1 MADFYKTGLTN
12 DWATLKGAARL
23 LVADIDTA
31 FPTTISDIIQVTS
44 GAGQYDAEAGWED
57 LGATKGG
64 VTISTNHTEET
75 ITVDQVFGDI
85 DSAPTAW
92 EASVQTALAEM
103 TLENLQLCWEGAA
116 ITTNGDGER
125 VLGYGQPDEYTK
137 RRLAVLYKHPK
148 TDKIRA
154 TVIRIAQ
161 LQPVESSIVFNREG
175 DQMTIPVQFKALA
188 DTSITDPNSRF
199 LVIIEQPGA

>member
-1 MADFYKTGLTN
+1 MGDFYKTGLTD

-23 LVADIDTA
+23 LVADIGTA
-31 FPTTISDIIQVTS
+31 FPSGINDIIVTAS
-44 GAGQYDAEAGWED
+44 GVTQYNAQAGWED

-75 ITVDQVFGDI
+75 LSVDQVFGDI
-85 DSAPTAW
+85 ASSPTSW

-103 TLENLQLCWEGAA
+103 TLEHLQLVWEGSA
-116 ITTNGDGER
+116 ITTNGAGER
-125 VLGYGQPDEYTK
+125 VIGYGQSDEYTQ
-137 RRLAVLYKHPK
+137 RRLAVLFKNPK
-148 TDKIRA
+148 TDKVRA
-154 TVIRIAQ
+154 TVVRIAQ

-188 DTSITDPNSRF
+188 DTSIVDPKQRF
-199 LVIIEQPGA
+199 FMTFEQA

>member
-1 MADFYKTGLTN
+1 MADFYRTGLTD

-23 LVADIDTA
+23 LVADIGQT
-31 FPTTISDIIQVTS
+31 FPAKLDDIIKTS
-44 GAGQYDAEAGWED
+44 GSGQYDAQPGWEE

-64 VTISTNHTEET
+64 VTLSTNHTEET

-103 TLENLQLCWEGAA
+103 TLEHLQIVWEGSA
-116 ITTNGDGER
+116 ITTNVAGER

-154 TVIRIAQ
+154 TVVRIAQ

-188 DTSITDPNSRF
+188 DTSISDPKQRF
-199 LVIIEQPGA
+199 FVTIEQPGA

>member
-1 MADFYKTGLTN
+1 MADFYKTGLTD

-23 LVADIDTA
+23 LVADIGQA
-31 FPTTISDIIQVTS
+31 FPTAISDIIQVAS
-44 GAGQYDAEAGWED
+44 GAGQYDAETGWED

-85 DSAPTAW
+85 ESAPTAW

-103 TLENLQLCWEGAA
+103 TLEHLQIVWEGSA
-116 ITTNGDGER
+116 IGTGGDGER
-125 VLGYGQPDEYTK
+125 TLGFGQPDEYTQ

-148 TDKIRA
+148 TDLIRA
-154 TVIRIAQ
+154 TVVRIAQ

-175 DQMTIPVQFKALA
+175 DQMTIPVQFKCLA
-188 DTSITDPNSRF
+188 DTSIEDVKSRF
-199 LVIIEQPGA
+199 LVTFDQV

>member
-1 MADFYKTGLTN
+1 MADFYRTGLSD

-23 LVADIDTA
+23 LVADITQP
-31 FPTTISDIIQVTS
+31 FPSGIDDIIVVSS
-44 GAGQYDAEAGWED
+44 GGNQYNAQSGWED

-64 VTISTNHTEET
+64 VTVSTNHTEET
-75 ITVDQVFGDI
+75 LTVDQIFGDI

-103 TLENLQLCWEGAA
+103 TLENLQVAWEGSA
-116 ITTNGDGER
+116 ITTNADGER
-125 VLGYGQPDEYTK
+125 VFGFGQPDEYTK
-137 RRLAVLYKHPK
+137 RRLAVLFKHPR

-154 TVIRIAQ
+154 TVVRIAQ

-175 DQMTIPVQFKALA
+175 DQMTIPVQFKAIA
-188 DTSITDPNSRF
+188 DTSISDPYSRF
-199 LVIIEQPGA
+199 FVTYEQA

>member
-1 MADFYKTGLTN
+1 MADFYRTGLTD

-23 LVADIDTA
+23 LVADIDQV
-31 FPTTISDIIQVTS
+31 FPSGIDDIIQVAS
-44 GAGQYDAEAGWED
+44 GAGEFDARAGWED

-75 ITVDQVFGDI
+75 ISVDQVFGDI

-103 TLENLQLCWEGAA
+103 TLEHLQLVWEGSD

-125 VLGYGQPDEYTK
+125 VIGYGQPDEYTQ
-137 RRLAVLYKHPK
+137 RRLAVLFKHPK

-154 TVIRIAQ
+154 TVVRIAQ

-188 DTSITDPNSRF
+188 DTSVSDPKQRF
-199 LVIIEQPGA
+199 FMTFEQA

>member
-1 MADFYKTGLTN
+1 MADFYRTGLTD

-23 LVADIDTA
+23 LVADIDQT
-31 FPTTISDIIQVTS
+31 FPTKLDDIIKTS
-44 GAGQYDAEAGWED
+44 GTGQYDAQAGWEE

-64 VTISTNHTEET
+64 VTLSTNHTEET

-103 TLENLQLCWEGAA
+103 TLEHLQIVWEGSD
-116 ITTNGDGER
+116 ITTNAQSER

-148 TDKIRA
+148 TDLIRA
-154 TVIRIAQ
+154 TIVRIAQ

-188 DTSITDPNSRF
+188 DTSITDPKSRF
-199 LVIIEQPGA
+199 FVTIEQPGA

>member
-1 MADFYKTGLTN
+1 MADFYKTGLT
-12 DWATLKGAARL
+12 DEWATLKGAARL
-23 LVADIDTA
+23 LVADIDTP
-31 FPTTISDIIQVTS
+31 FPSGISDIIELAS
-44 GAGQYDAEAGWED
+44 GASQYNAKTDWED

-75 ITVDQVFGDI
+75 LSVDQVFGDI
-85 DSAPTAW
+85 ASSPTSW

-103 TLENLQLCWEGAA
+103 TLEHLQLVWEGSD
-116 ITTNGDGER
+116 ITTNGAGER
-125 VLGYGQPDEYTK
+125 VIGYGQSDEYTQ
-137 RRLAVLYKHPK
+137 RRLAVLFKNPK
-148 TDKIRA
+148 TDKVRA

-188 DTSITDPNSRF
+188 DTSITDPKQRF
-199 LVIIEQPGA
+199 FMTFEQA